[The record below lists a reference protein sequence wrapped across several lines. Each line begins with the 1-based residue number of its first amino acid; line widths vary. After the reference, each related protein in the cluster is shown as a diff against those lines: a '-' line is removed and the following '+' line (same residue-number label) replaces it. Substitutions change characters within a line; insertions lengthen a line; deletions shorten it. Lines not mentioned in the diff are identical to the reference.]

1 MRFLRFFGYGIDG
14 RSRRGDEGQALAEMA
29 IVLPILMLLVFGIIE
44 MSNAWRTFQV
54 VTNSAREGARTAI
67 LPGTDEPA
75 IMDRVRRTLEGGGL
89 VFDQANITV
98 ECIGTD
104 GNPTGSAVCSTSG
117 QEARIGIGYPFTF
130 RVLGVLAD
138 LVPIT
143 ITSTTAMRNE

>member
-1 MRFLRFFGYGIDG
+1 MNTSRIFRSRFQR

-67 LPGTDEPA
+67 LPGTDVNA
-75 IMDRVRRTLEGGGL
+75 IEDRVRRTLEGGGL
-89 VFDQANITV
+89 IFDQANITI
-98 ECIGTD
+98 ECIGAN
-104 GNPTGSAVCSTSG
+104 GNPVGTVCSASD

-130 RVLGVLAD
+130 QVLGVLAD

>member
-1 MRFLRFFGYGIDG
+1 MTPSRIFGSRFGKL
-14 RSRRGDEGQALAEMA
+14 RRGDEGQALAEMA
-29 IVLPILMLLVFGIIE
+29 IILPVLMLLVFGIIE

-67 LPGTDEPA
+67 LPGSDEPA
-75 IMDRVRRTLEGGGL
+75 IRERVRRTLEGGGL
-89 VFDQANITV
+89 IFDQANITV

-104 GNPTGSAVCSTSG
+104 GNPVGTVCSSSG
-117 QEARIGIGYPFTF
+117 EEARIGIGYPFTF
-130 RVLGVLAD
+130 QVLGVLAD